1 MFDMGISDTVKEH
14 EQDMDILMRRIK
26 AKGNDLKDPFHLVD
40 KTERYPLYDEA
51 THWKLKKPKLG
62 EKFVTVEQFKECLTY
77 YTLANGFSL
86 WNERSSTDEVIAK
99 CGQRKEVIKDPS
111 KRKQR
116 AYKKFLTKDPNE
128 ASSHSI
134 CPWRYYA
141 KKLKVDG
148 SFQVISLKDEHTGV
162 KNFNYGTLIN
172 YKWLGKHFGDK
183 IKANPKITLHAL
195 ADLVMKK
202 YSCIV
207 SPNQCR
213 RAKEYALSEV
223 KVGVSEPDEK
233 TYFDRFY
240 VCLHG
245 LKEGWKLGCRK
256 IIALDGCFLKKPNS
270 GEILTAVG
278 RDGNNQIYHVAWAI
292 VNVKNKE
299 NWCWFLSL
307 LGEDLEFPDGSGLTL
322 MSDQHKGLIEAV
334 KQVMPYPEHRQC
346 VCHIY
351 EGFRK
356 EFNGIEFRLLFWAES
371 KGSYPQLFT
380 KIMEKIKKANP
391 KAHEYLS
398 KKDPKSWSRAFF
410 REGINCEAV
419 KNGFSEC
426 FNDVLVSL
434 RHKPIITMLESMRVL
449 AMERMH
455 TIRLIMEKW
464 RGEICPKIQ
473 AILEHTKDQ
482 QRFWHV
488 IPGLLCVHAVACI
501 FKLNKLVEPYVP
513 SCFNTETFGLAYN
526 QFMKPVEGITFWPDC
541 SNLSRILGPIPKKMP
556 GRPKKKRIRASHENK
571 SSTKISRA
579 GIPMTCQNCGEP
591 GHNKKGCKNPTIP
604 KPPKEKGKAGRPK
617 KIVPTENENEV
628 HDDDTPKFVNTSISE
643 FDKAPSKN
651 FVVFND
657 GKRVNLGTNWNK
669 NKRGGKSASSYF
681 VKMRGGK
688 SSRGGL
694 LPAERLGKIDKW
706 LVVDG
711 ASSDTIDDT
720 RALQSSHVATKSN
733 QNDAGIIIGTQ
744 QSQVVGGVARMKGNA
759 IEAQSP
765 NSSPST
771 PIGVKMSRGKQSKT
785 RYITNTSSSPPTAR
799 QIMSEPAA
807 QHSPKNQVTP
817 ATQEAPQLRRRQQA
831 QVLPQREKSQRI
843 LLRKVSNKI
852 TSPGSSVDNEI
863 IILIRDEQRHRK
875 NDDDDILNDDDV
887 ARVQRLKKELASK
900 TVEIKCH
907 RSKLGDGSN
916 LHFFVL
922 AVT

>member
-1 MFDMGISDTVKEH
+1 MDLPD
-14 EQDMDILMRRIK
+14 EQDEQVLMTEIDAKMCHETGTLDKNVGDDVPIYVPSRMSIYADNVGDTCVVHNVGGNNEVVDNEDKQDEVQRAIDEQNIK
-26 AKGNDLKDPFHLVD
+26 SSSKGNGIVIRENADPSYGNECDSDSDSETYQEKGFYRSDESDSEESLKPYDYLSDGEDEVIQLRKRMYEFKSGGEEAEEQVD

-77 YTLANGFSL
+77 YALANRFSL
-86 WNERSSTDEVIAK
+86 WYDRSSTDQVIAK

-111 KRKQR
+111 KGLRS
-116 AYKKFLTKDPNE
+116 L
-128 ASSHSI
+128 I
-134 CPWRYYA
+134 M
-141 KKLKVDG
+141 L
-148 SFQVISLKDEHTGV
+148 ISRL
-162 KNFNYGTLIN
+162 L
-172 YKWLGKHFGDK
+172 WLHVLRNIDMVLWIK
-183 IKANPKITLHAL
+183 IISVVFT
-195 ADLVMKK
+195 
-202 YSCIV
+202 
-207 SPNQCR
+207 PNQCR
-213 RAKEYALSEV
+213 RVKDYALSEGECSLQDHYGMLWSYAKAILDSNEGSTV
-223 KVGVSEPDEK
+223 KVGATVNPDEK

-240 VCLHG
+240 
-245 LKEGWKLGCRK
+245 
-256 IIALDGCFLKKPNS
+256 KPNS
-270 GEILTAVG
+270 GEILTVVG

-307 LGEDLEFPDGSGLTL
+307 LGKDLEFPDGSGLTL
-322 MSDQHKGLIEAV
+322 ISDQHK
-334 KQVMPYPEHRQC
+334 
-346 VCHIY
+346 
-351 EGFRK
+351 
-356 EFNGIEFRLLFWAES
+356 
-371 KGSYPQLFT
+371 
-380 KIMEKIKKANP
+380 
-391 KAHEYLS
+391 
-398 KKDPKSWSRAFF
+398 
-410 REGINCEAV
+410 
-419 KNGFSEC
+419 
-426 FNDVLVSL
+426 
-434 RHKPIITMLESMRVL
+434 
-449 AMERMH
+449 
-455 TIRLIMEKW
+455 
-464 RGEICPKIQ
+464 
-473 AILEHTKDQ
+473 HTKDQ

-488 IPGLLCVHAVACI
+488 IPAGNSKFEVRKVACI

-526 QFMKPVEGITFWPDC
+526 QFMKPVEGITFLPDC
-541 SNLSRILGPIPKKMP
+541 SNLSKILGHIPKKMP
-556 GRPKKKRIRASHENK
+556 GRPKKKRIRAGHENK
-571 SSTKISRA
+571 SSTKIFRA
-579 GIPMTCQNCGEP
+579 EIPMTCQNCGEP

-617 KIVPTENENEV
+617 KIVPTEKNEV

-694 LPAERLGKIDKW
+694 LLAERLGKIDKW

-771 PIGVKMSRGKQSKT
+771 PIGVKMSRGKQTKT

-799 QIMSEPAA
+799 QIMSELAA

-831 QVLPQREKSQRI
+831 QVLPQREKTQRI
-843 LLRKVSNKI
+843 LLRK
-852 TSPGSSVDNEI
+852 

-922 AVT
+922 AVTEPSMGQTGFPNNPLSGIFEVD